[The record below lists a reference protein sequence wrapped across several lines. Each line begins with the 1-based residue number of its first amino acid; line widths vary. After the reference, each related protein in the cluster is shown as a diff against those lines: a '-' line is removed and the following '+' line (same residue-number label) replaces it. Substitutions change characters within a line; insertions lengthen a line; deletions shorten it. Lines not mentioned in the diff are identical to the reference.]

1 MQRVDATIVSLSADE
16 PLIEPQSTN
25 LERSHAAFALSAA
38 HEARLVLSCRM
49 LDTGAASDV
58 SGVLRITGGGGWD
71 DDMVEEVGEVEAHE
85 YLYFV
90 GSDWGVRVF
99 ERGQ

>member
-1 MQRVDATIVSLSADE
+1 MELQNTG
-16 PLIEPQSTN
+16 

-71 DDMVEEVGEVEAHE
+71 EDDAEAEIEAHE
-85 YLYFV
+85 YLYFI
-90 GSDWGVRVF
+90 GNDWGAKVF

>member
-1 MQRVDATIVSLSADE
+1 M
-16 PLIEPQSTN
+16 
-25 LERSHAAFALSAA
+25 A

-49 LDTGAASDV
+49 LDTGAANDV

-71 DDMVEEVGEVEAHE
+71 ADAAEESGEADVEARE

-90 GSDWGVRVF
+90 GSDWGVKVF